1 MKKYTKRI
9 VCKAS
14 AVIKYQN
21 VSLLLIIAP
30 QKNILT
36 NLDPPKKY
44 KYEAV
49 NPSGSLPVLK
59 CTS

>member
-14 AVIKYQN
+14 AVIKYQK

-30 QKNILT
+30 QKKILT
-36 NLDPPKKY
+36 NLDPPKQY
-44 KYEAV
+44 KYDAV
-49 NPSGSLPVLK
+49 SPSGSFPVLK
-59 CTS
+59 CTN